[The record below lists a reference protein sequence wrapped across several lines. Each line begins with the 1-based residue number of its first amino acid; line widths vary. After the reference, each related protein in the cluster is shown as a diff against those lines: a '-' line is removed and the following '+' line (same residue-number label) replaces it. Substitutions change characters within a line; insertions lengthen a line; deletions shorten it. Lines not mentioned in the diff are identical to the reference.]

1 MDKSN
6 FAKNFSRCRHC
17 EYAEEFGDSEG
28 VIQLGCSKLG
38 GKWIAD
44 VKKCPIGPVKVDAT
58 CIPLFDRVVTI
69 VREYLDGKGEAT
81 AEHFIPSNPGMMLAD
96 IKPDDA
102 NIVVVIVEDCLCGTV
117 YRWGNNNHGKFW
129 EQIGGTCGYY

>member
-28 VIQLGCSKLG
+28 VIQLGCSKLD
-38 GKWIAD
+38 GKWIAE
-44 VKKCPIGPVKVDAT
+44 VKKCPIGPVKVDASR
-58 CIPLFDRVVTI
+58 ISLFDRIVTVV
-69 VREYLDGKGEAT
+69 YLDGEGKAT
-81 AEHFIPSNPGMMLAD
+81 AEYFIPDDLNMTLED
-96 IKPDDA
+96 IKTDGA
-102 NIVVVIVEDCLCGTV
+102 SVVVAIVEDVLCGTA
-117 YRWGNNNHGKFW
+117 YRWGNNNLGKFW